1 MDKKEAFKGFVREN
15 PSLMRFVK
23 NGEMT
28 WQKFFEMYDM
38 YGTNNSVW
46 DDYLKEAVTTVAST
60 AAVTATSSTPSI
72 SFNDVVNW
80 VKGIDLDSVQ
90 SGINNIQRVVGMVQ
104 DFAKKDNIPEKE
116 VYKPRPVYKH
126 FED

>member
-46 DDYLKEAVTTVAST
+46 DDYLKEAVAT

-104 DFAKKDNIPEKE
+104 DFAKKDNTPEKE

>member
-1 MDKKEAFKGFVREN
+1 MDKKVEFKNFVKQN
-15 PSLMRFVK
+15 PRLIKFVK

-28 WQKFFEMYDM
+28 WQKFYEIYDM
-38 YGTNNSVW
+38 YGTESNVW
-46 DDYLKEAVTTVAST
+46 DSYLKDVAVGAAAAT
-60 AAVTATSSTPSI
+60 AASSL
-72 SFNDVVNW
+72 SFNDVINW

-104 DFAKKDNIPEKE
+104 DFSKKDTKSTKE
-116 VYKPRPVYKH
+116 EYKPRPVYKH

>member
-1 MDKKEAFKGFVREN
+1 MDKKVEFKNFVKQN
-15 PSLMRFVK
+15 PRLIKFVK

-28 WQKFFEMYDM
+28 WQKFYEIYDM
-38 YGTNNSVW
+38 YGTESSVW
-46 DDYLKEAVTTVAST
+46 DSYLKDVTVGAAAAT
-60 AAVTATSSTPSI
+60 AASSL
-72 SFNDVVNW
+72 SFNDVINW

-104 DFAKKDNIPEKE
+104 DFSKKDTKSTKE
-116 VYKPRPVYKH
+116 EYKPRPVYKH

>member
-1 MDKKEAFKGFVREN
+1 MDKKEAFKVFVREN
-15 PSLMRFVK
+15 PSLMRFIK

-38 YGTNNSVW
+38 YGTDNSVW
-46 DDYLKEAVTTVAST
+46 NDYLKDAVTTSAATAVAAS
-60 AAVTATSSTPSI
+60 APSI

-104 DFAKKDNIPEKE
+104 DFAKKDSKVEKE
-116 VYKPRPVYKH
+116 EYRPRPVYKH

>member
-1 MDKKEAFKGFVREN
+1 MDKKDEFKNFVREN
-15 PSLMRFVK
+15 PRLIKFVN

-28 WQKFFEMYDM
+28 WQKFYEMYDM
-38 YGTNNSVW
+38 YGKDENIW
-46 DDYLKEAVTTVAST
+46 ADYIKEAVVAATVAGAATTST
-60 AAVTATSSTPSI
+60 GI
-72 SFNDVVNW
+72 SFNDVMNW

-104 DFAKKDNIPEKE
+104 DFAKKDNKPEKE
-116 VYKPRPVYKH
+116 EYKPRPIYKH

>member
-1 MDKKEAFKGFVREN
+1 MDKKVEFKNFVKEN
-15 PSLMRFVK
+15 PKLIKFVN

-28 WQKFFEMYDM
+28 WQKFYEMYDM
-38 YGTNNSVW
+38 YGTDNSVW
-46 DDYLKEAVTTVAST
+46 SSYLIDKPATAV
-60 AAVTATSSTPSI
+60 AATATSL
-72 SFNDVVNW
+72 SFNDIVNW

-104 DFAKKDNIPEKE
+104 DFAKKDPTPSKE
-116 VYKPRPVYKH
+116 EYKPRPIYKH

>member
-1 MDKKEAFKGFVREN
+1 MDKKVEFKNFVKQN
-15 PSLMRFVK
+15 PRLIKFVK

-28 WQKFFEMYDM
+28 WQKFYEIYDM
-38 YGTNNSVW
+38 YGTESSVW
-46 DDYLKEAVTTVAST
+46 DSYLKDVAVGAAAAT
-60 AAVTATSSTPSI
+60 AASSL
-72 SFNDVVNW
+72 SFNDVINW

-104 DFAKKDNIPEKE
+104 DFSKKDTKSTKE
-116 VYKPRPVYKH
+116 EYKPRPVYKH

>member
-1 MDKKEAFKGFVREN
+1 MDKKTEFKSFVREN
-15 PSLMRFVK
+15 PRLMNFVK

-28 WQKFFEMYDM
+28 WQKFYEMYDM
-38 YGTNNSVW
+38 YGTEDSVW
-46 DDYLKEAVTTVAST
+46 SNYLKDTAVTS
-60 AAVTATSSTPSI
+60 AAVAGAAASAI
-72 SFNDVVNW
+72 SFNDVLNW

-104 DFAKKDNIPEKE
+104 DFAKKDVKSEKE
-116 VYKPRPVYKH
+116 EYKPRPIYKH

>member
-1 MDKKEAFKGFVREN
+1 MDKKSEFKNFVKEN
-15 PSLMRFVK
+15 PRLLNYVK

-28 WQKFFEMYDM
+28 WQKFYEMYDI
-38 YGTNNSVW
+38 YGKDDNVW
-46 DDYLKEAVTTVAST
+46 ADYLTSTVT
-60 AAVTATSSTPSI
+60 AAAATSSVAATTNPSI

-104 DFAKKDNIPEKE
+104 DFTKKDVKPDKE
-116 VYKPRPVYKH
+116 VYKPRPIYKH

>member
-1 MDKKEAFKGFVREN
+1 MDKKVEFKNFVKQN
-15 PSLMRFVK
+15 PRLIKFVK

-28 WQKFFEMYDM
+28 WQKFYEIYDM
-38 YGTNNSVW
+38 YGTESSVW
-46 DDYLKEAVTTVAST
+46 DSYLKDVAVGAAAT
-60 AAVTATSSTPSI
+60 AASSL
-72 SFNDVVNW
+72 SFNDVINW

-104 DFAKKDNIPEKE
+104 DFSKKDTKFTKE
-116 VYKPRPVYKH
+116 EYKPRPVYKH

>member
-1 MDKKEAFKGFVREN
+1 MDKKVEFKNFVKQN
-15 PSLMRFVK
+15 PRLIKFVK

-28 WQKFFEMYDM
+28 WQKFYEIYDM
-38 YGTNNSVW
+38 YGTESSVW
-46 DDYLKEAVTTVAST
+46 DSYLKDVAVGAAATT
-60 AAVTATSSTPSI
+60 AASSL
-72 SFNDVVNW
+72 SFNDVINW

-104 DFAKKDNIPEKE
+104 DFSKKDTKSTKE
-116 VYKPRPVYKH
+116 EYKPRPVYKH

>member
-1 MDKKEAFKGFVREN
+1 MDKKTEFKSFVREN
-15 PSLMRFVK
+15 PSLMKFVK

-28 WQKFFEMYDM
+28 WQKFYEMYDI
-38 YGTNNSVW
+38 YGTDDSVW
-46 DDYLKEAVTTVAST
+46 SSYLKDTVVTGVAAGAAAST
-60 AAVTATSSTPSI
+60 L
-72 SFNDVVNW
+72 SFNDVINW

-104 DFAKKDNIPEKE
+104 DFSKKDLKPTKE
-116 VYKPRPVYKH
+116 DYKPRPIYKH

>member
-1 MDKKEAFKGFVREN
+1 MDKKEEFKNFVKEN
-15 PSLMRFVK
+15 PKLMQFVNK
-23 NGEMT
+23 GEMT
-28 WQKFFEMYDM
+28 WQRFYEMYDI
-38 YGTNNSVW
+38 YGKDNNVW
-46 DDYLKEAVTTVAST
+46 DDYLTSSVAATTAST
-60 AAVTATSSTPSI
+60 AAKVSSSI

-104 DFAKKDNIPEKE
+104 DFTKKDTIPNTQE
-116 VYKPRPVYKH
+116 YKPRPIYKH

>member
-1 MDKKEAFKGFVREN
+1 MDKKVEFKNFVKQN
-15 PSLMRFVK
+15 PHLIKFVK

-28 WQKFFEMYDM
+28 WQKFYEIYDM
-38 YGTNNSVW
+38 YGTESSVW
-46 DDYLKEAVTTVAST
+46 DSYLKDVAVGAAAAT
-60 AAVTATSSTPSI
+60 AASSL
-72 SFNDVVNW
+72 SFNDVINW

-104 DFAKKDNIPEKE
+104 DFSKKDTKSTKE
-116 VYKPRPVYKH
+116 EYKPRPVYKH